1 MYPLFLGSR
10 YKWCI
15 CSSFFT
21 SYFPRSEWQSLGP
34 SLLLQISSF
43 SSFCSWAVFYIHCIL
58 FLYAFIC
65 QWTFRLF
72 SHPGHREQWCSQH
85 WGACIFLMTAFLE
98 YMRRSGIAESC
109 GSFIFSFLGGR
120 PHCSPSWL
128 YQLTLPQQ
136 CRRFP
141 LSPAFI
147 VCTFC
152 NGGLYGLFLRKEN
165 SDYFS
170 WVTHITHS

>member
-1 MYPLFLGSR
+1 MHMFVFLHF
-10 YKWCI
+10 I
-15 CSSFFT
+15 
-21 SYFPRSEWQSLGP
+21 LP
-34 SLLLQISSF
+34 SLRMTISGSISVVANLIIQFFLQLSSILYTLIF
-43 SSFCSWAVFYIHCIL
+43 S
-58 FLYAFIC
+58 LYALIC

-72 SHPGHREQWCSQH
+72 SHPGHGEQWCSQH

-98 YMRRSGIAESC
+98 SMRRSGIAESC
-109 GSFIFSFLGGR
+109 GTFIFSFLGA
-120 PHCSPSWL
+120 S
-128 YQLTLPQQ
+128 TLFTIMVVPAYITTQ

-152 NGGLYGLFLRKEN
+152 SGGLYGLFLRKEN

-170 WVTHITHS
+170 